1 MIVTDIPIGNL
12 QSYTTSGLIIEI
24 ETEIDT
30 EIAQTNKVREWD
42 SITGTEIRP
51 AVYPFNQGLLAFQI
65 WLLTY
70 IKRLQNVKR
79 KRLS

>member
-12 QSYTTSGLIIEI
+12 QSYTTSGLITD
-24 ETEIDT
+24 TEIDT